1 MNEKRII
8 TLVKNGEHDAYRSL
22 VERYLPGVIIHCDQ
36 FVHDRDAAEDLAQ
49 ETFVKAYYAISSY
62 DIEKGAFST
71 WIYHIA
77 SNLAR
82 DYLRS
87 HRHKVDL
94 SEIEAIP
101 PDLPILS
108 DSEKNEIRAK
118 VQALAPPEYA
128 RVIEAY
134 YWEGKR
140 YDQIATELDVP
151 AGTIATWLKRAKLQ
165 LRKEL
170 S

>member
-1 MNEKRII
+1 MDEKQII
-8 TLVKNGEHDAYRSL
+8 TLVKSGEHDAYRVL
-22 VERYLPGVIIHCDQ
+22 VERYLPGIIIHCDQ
-36 FVHDRDAAEDLAQ
+36 FVHDRDTAEDLAQ
-49 ETFVKAYYAISSY
+49 EAFVKAFYAISTY
-62 DIEKGAFST
+62 QADKGAFST

-87 HRHKVDL
+87 HRHRVDL

-101 PDLPILS
+101 HELPILS
-108 DSEKNEIRAK
+108 DSEKSEIRAK
-118 VQALAPPEYA
+118 VQALVPPEYA
-128 RVIEAY
+128 RVVEAY